1 MSAKAVWNLVTLLCA
16 AALSFLTLDTVATQP
31 SAERQETV
39 RAGATI
45 IRVTVRGQGEPIV
58 FIPALGRGVDDFDD
72 LSKRLMQAGYQAI
85 LPDPRGIGGSRGPL
99 IEMSLHDMATDVA
112 AVIQSLGGGRPA
124 TVVGHA
130 LGNRVARMLATDYPN
145 LVKQVILLAP
155 GGLVPPDPEITQ
167 AGARVLDLTVTRA
180 DRLAALQRAFFAH
193 SNDAS
198 VWENGWYFDIAPAQR
213 AAMNRTPLAD
223 WWRGGVAPIL
233 VLQGKED
240 INAVPENAKRLAAE
254 FPNRVTV
261 VEIPDSG
268 HAMLPEQP
276 ERIAT
281 AILTYLRRTPP

>member
-1 MSAKAVWNLVTLLCA
+1 
-16 AALSFLTLDTVATQP
+16 
-31 SAERQETV
+31 
-39 RAGATI
+39 
-45 IRVTVRGQGEPIV
+45 VRGQGDPIV
-58 FIPALGRGVDDFDD
+58 FVPALGRGVDDFDD
-72 LSKRLMQAGYQAI
+72 LSKRLVQAGYQAI

-112 AVIQSLGGGRPA
+112 TVIQSLGGGRPA

-130 LGNRVARMLATDYPN
+130 LGNRVARMLASDYPN

-155 GGLVPPDPEITQ
+155 GGIAPPASEITQ
-167 AGARVLDLTVTRA
+167 AGARVLDPTVPRE
-180 DRLAALQRAFFAH
+180 DRLAALQHAFFAH
-193 SNDAS
+193 SNDARI
-198 VWENGWYFDIAPAQR
+198 WEHGWYFDIAPAQR
-213 AAMNRTPLAD
+213 ATMNRTPLAD
-223 WWRGGVAPIL
+223 WWSGGVAPIL

-240 INAVPENAKRLAAE
+240 INAVPENAERLAAE

-281 AILTYLRRTPP
+281 AILTYLRRPLP